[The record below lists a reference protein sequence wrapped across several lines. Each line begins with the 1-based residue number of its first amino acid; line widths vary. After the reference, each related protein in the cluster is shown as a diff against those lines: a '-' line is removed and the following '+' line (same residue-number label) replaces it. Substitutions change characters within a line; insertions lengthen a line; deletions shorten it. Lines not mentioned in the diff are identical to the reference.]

1 LVQRLLQRGRQG
13 FEQREQHGERAGSDL
28 GKPKALPGTWI
39 TGSIKPNPVA
49 RMAPSS
55 TQTPQRGTG
64 RGIGIRTAA
73 GSDERAHGQ
82 LHVYDGDGK
91 GKSQAALGVVLR
103 TIGLGICEQKRTRV
117 LLLRFLK
124 GPGRAYDEDAAI
136 EALQQGFPHLIDQ
149 VRTGRGDYFTA
160 EEATPFD
167 RQEAQRGWDIA
178 KGAIA
183 SDLYSVVVLD
193 ELNPVLDL
201 GLLDAD
207 EVARTLACKPPGM
220 EVICTGRGAPK
231 ELVQLADL
239 HSEMRA
245 HQQMDPGITGIEI
258 YTGDGKGKS
267 TSALGKGLQAIGR
280 GISQDKSHRVL
291 ILQWLKGGAGY
302 TEDAAIAALRES
314 YPHLVDHLRSG
325 RDAIVWRGQQQPIDY
340 VEAERAWEIARAAIS
355 SGLYKTVILDEIN
368 PTVDLELLPVEPIV
382 QTLLRKP
389 AETEVILTGRC
400 KNRLAYFELASV
412 YSEMVC
418 HKHYAE
424 RGVDLKRGVDY

>member
-1 LVQRLLQRGRQG
+1 MTPPRTSQSSQRG
-13 FEQREQHGERAGSDL
+13 S
-28 GKPKALPGTWI
+28 
-39 TGSIKPNPVA
+39 
-49 RMAPSS
+49 
-55 TQTPQRGTG
+55 G

-73 GSDERAHGQ
+73 GSEERAHGQ

-103 TIGLGICEQKRTRV
+103 TIGLGICERRRTRV

-124 GPGRAYDEDAAI
+124 GPGRSYDEDAAI

-149 VRTGRGDYFTA
+149 VRTGRGDFFSA
-160 EEATPFD
+160 DEATRFD
-167 RQEAQRGWDIA
+167 YQEAQRGWDIA
-178 KGAIA
+178 RGALA
-183 SDLYSVVVLD
+183 SNLYSVVVLD

-201 GLLDAD
+201 GLLDTED
-207 EVARTLACKPPGM
+207 VVKVLATKPAGM
-220 EVICTGRGAPK
+220 EVICTGRGAPSP
-231 ELVQLADL
+231 LIQLADL

-245 HQQMDPGITGIEI
+245 HRRLSQRASGEAEGVDGSEHRGLDGIEI
-258 YTGDGKGKS
+258 YTGEGKGKS
-267 TSALGKGLQAIGR
+267 TSALGKALQAIGR

-291 ILQWLKGGAGY
+291 ILQWLKGGTGY

-340 VEAERAWEIARAAIS
+340 VEAERAWEIARAAIA
-355 SGLYKTVILDEIN
+355 SGLYKTVILDELN

-389 AETEVILTGRC
+389 AETEVIITGRC
-400 KNRLAYFELASV
+400 KSRPSYFDLASV
-412 YSEMVC
+412 HSEMVC

>member
-1 LVQRLLQRGRQG
+1 
-13 FEQREQHGERAGSDL
+13 
-28 GKPKALPGTWI
+28 
-39 TGSIKPNPVA
+39 
-49 RMAPSS
+49 MAPQATSATTTS
-55 TQTPQRGTG
+55 RGMG

-73 GSDERAHGQ
+73 GSSERSHGQ
-82 LHVYDGDGK
+82 LHVYDGEGK

-103 TIGLGICEQKRTRV
+103 TIGLGICEQKQTRV

-124 GPGRAYDEDAAI
+124 GPGRSYDEDAAI

-149 VRTGRGDYFTA
+149 VRTGRGDYFSADQVTRI
-160 EEATPFD
+160 D
-167 RQEAQRGWDIA
+167 IQEAQRGWTIA
-178 KGAIA
+178 KGALA

-201 GLLDAD
+201 GLLDLE
-207 EVARTLACKPPGM
+207 EVVRTLAAKPPGM
-220 EVICTGRGAPK
+220 EVIVTGRGAPRP
-231 ELVQLADL
+231 LVQIADL

-245 HQQMDPGITGIEI
+245 HRRQDRLQDVDLGEADLASAGLDGIEV
-258 YTGDGKGKS
+258 YTGEGKGKS
-267 TSALGKGLQAIGR
+267 TSALGKALQAIGR

-291 ILQWLKGGAGY
+291 ILQWLKGGKGY

-400 KNRLAYFELASV
+400 KHPPAYFDLASV
-412 YSEMVC
+412 HSEMVC

>member
-1 LVQRLLQRGRQG
+1 
-13 FEQREQHGERAGSDL
+13 
-28 GKPKALPGTWI
+28 
-39 TGSIKPNPVA
+39 
-49 RMAPSS
+49 MSS
-55 TQTPQRGTG
+55 TQTPSRNTGRSTGSSRGVG

-82 LHVYDGDGK
+82 LHVYDGEGK

-103 TIGLGICEQKRTRV
+103 TIGLGICEQKHTRV

-149 VRTGRGDYFTA
+149 VRTGRGEFFTA
-160 EEATPFD
+160 ADATRFD

-183 SDLYSVVVLD
+183 SNLYSVVVLD

-201 GLLDAD
+201 GLLEAE
-207 EVARTLACKPPGM
+207 EVCRTLATKPAGM
-220 EVICTGRGAPK
+220 EVICTGRGAPPR
-231 ELVQLADL
+231 LIQMADL

-245 HQQMDPGITGIEI
+245 HRRREPGPEEPGASGPITGSPLDGIEI
-258 YTGDGKGKS
+258 YTGEGKGKS
-267 TSALGKGLQAIGR
+267 TSALGKALQAIGR

-291 ILQWLKGGAGY
+291 ILQWLKGGSGY

-368 PTVDLELLPVEPIV
+368 PTVDLELLPVEPIL

-400 KNRLAYFELASV
+400 KTRPAYFDLASV
-412 YSEMVC
+412 HSEMVC

>member
-1 LVQRLLQRGRQG
+1 
-13 FEQREQHGERAGSDL
+13 
-28 GKPKALPGTWI
+28 
-39 TGSIKPNPVA
+39 
-49 RMAPSS
+49 
-55 TQTPQRGTG
+55 
-64 RGIGIRTAA
+64 
-73 GSDERAHGQ
+73 
-82 LHVYDGDGK
+82 
-91 GKSQAALGVVLR
+91 VLR

-149 VRTGRGDYFTA
+149 VRTGRGDYFSA
-160 EEATPFD
+160 EQVTRFD

-183 SDLYSVVVLD
+183 SNLYSVVVLD

-201 GLLDAD
+201 GLLEAA
-207 EVARTLACKPPGM
+207 EVVGTLATKPSGM
-220 EVICTGRGAPK
+220 EVICTGRGAPP
-231 ELVQLADL
+231 ELVRLADL

-245 HQQMDPGITGIEI
+245 HRRQVATEDEDGLVERGLDGIEI
-258 YTGDGKGKS
+258 YTGEGKGKS
-267 TSALGKGLQAIGR
+267 TSALGKALQAIGR

-291 ILQWLKGGAGY
+291 ILQWLKGGSGY

-340 VEAERAWEIARAAIS
+340 VEAERAWEIARAAIA
-355 SGLYKTVILDEIN
+355 SGLYKTVILDELN
-368 PTVDLELLPVEPIV
+368 PTVDLELLPVEPIM

-389 AETEVILTGRC
+389 SETEVIITGRC
-400 KNRLAYFELASV
+400 KSRPAYFDLASV
-412 YSEMVC
+412 HSEMVC

>member
-1 LVQRLLQRGRQG
+1 MELNQNLKTSAKNDRS
-13 FEQREQHGERAGSDL
+13 F
-28 GKPKALPGTWI
+28 
-39 TGSIKPNPVA
+39 
-49 RMAPSS
+49 
-55 TQTPQRGTG
+55 TPRN
-64 RGIGIRTAA
+64 RKSIGIVTA
-73 GSDERAHGQ
+73 SDSKERVYGQ
-82 LHVYDGDGK
+82 LHVYDGEGK

-103 TIGLGICEQKRTRV
+103 TIGLGICEKRRTRV

-124 GPGRAYDEDAAI
+124 GPGRSYDEDAAI

-149 VRTGRGDYFTA
+149 VRTGRADFFTA
-160 EEATPFD
+160 DESNKFDISEAK
-167 RQEAQRGWDIA
+167 RGWDIA

-183 SDLYSVVVLD
+183 SALYSVVVLD

-201 GLLDAD
+201 GLLPLD
-207 EVARTLACKPPGM
+207 EVVKAIVSRPEGM
-220 EVICTGRGAPK
+220 EVIVTGRAAPR
-231 ELVQLADL
+231 ELIKVAEL

-245 HQQMDPGITGIEI
+245 HRLPDGKSSDTFSIGSPGGIEI
-258 YTGDGKGKS
+258 YTGEGKGKS
-267 TSALGKGLQAIGR
+267 TSALGKALQAIGK

-291 ILQWLKGGAGY
+291 ILQWLKGGNGY

-355 SGLYKTVILDEIN
+355 SGLYKTVILDELN

-382 QTLLRKP
+382 ETLLRKP
-389 AETEVILTGRC
+389 SETEVIITGRC
-400 KNRLAYFELASV
+400 KNYPSYFDLASV
-412 YSEMVC
+412 HSEMVC

-424 RGVDLKRGVDY
+424 KGVELKRGVDY

>member
-1 LVQRLLQRGRQG
+1 
-13 FEQREQHGERAGSDL
+13 
-28 GKPKALPGTWI
+28 
-39 TGSIKPNPVA
+39 
-49 RMAPSS
+49 MAPQATSATTTS
-55 TQTPQRGTG
+55 RGTG

-73 GSDERAHGQ
+73 GSNERSHGQ

-103 TIGLGICEQKRTRV
+103 TIGLGICEQKQTRV

-124 GPGRAYDEDAAI
+124 GPGRSYDEDAAI

-149 VRTGRGDYFTA
+149 VRTGRGEFFGADEVTRV
-160 EEATPFD
+160 D
-167 RQEAQRGWDIA
+167 IQEAQRGWIIA

-183 SDLYSVVVLD
+183 SELYSVVVLD

-207 EVARTLACKPPGM
+207 EVVRTLAAKPAGM
-220 EVICTGRGAPK
+220 EVIVTGRGAPRS
-231 ELVQLADL
+231 LVQIADL

-245 HQQMDPGITGIEI
+245 HRRRDAVTDLDPGMDGLPAAGLDGIEV
-258 YTGDGKGKS
+258 YTGEGKGKS
-267 TSALGKGLQAIGR
+267 TSALGKALQAIGR

-291 ILQWLKGGAGY
+291 ILQWLKGGSGY

-389 AETEVILTGRC
+389 SETEVILTGRC
-400 KNRLAYFELASV
+400 KNPPAYFDLASV
-412 YSEMVC
+412 HSEMVC

>member
-1 LVQRLLQRGRQG
+1 MG
-13 FEQREQHGERAGSDL
+13 
-28 GKPKALPGTWI
+28 P
-39 TGSIKPNPVA
+39 
-49 RMAPSS
+49 S
-55 TQTPQRGTG
+55 TQTPSNQAQRDQAQRGTG

-73 GSDERAHGQ
+73 GASERSHGQ
-82 LHVYDGDGK
+82 LHVYDGEGK

-103 TIGLGICEQKRTRV
+103 TIGLGICEQKQTRV

-124 GPGRAYDEDAAI
+124 GPGRSYDEDAAI

-149 VRTGRGDYFTA
+149 VRTGRGDYFSADQVTRI
-160 EEATPFD
+160 D
-167 RQEAQRGWDIA
+167 IQEAQRGWTIA
-178 KGAIA
+178 KGALA

-201 GLLDAD
+201 GLLDLD
-207 EVARTLACKPPGM
+207 EVVRTLAAKPAGM
-220 EVICTGRGAPK
+220 EVIVTGRGAPRP
-231 ELVQLADL
+231 LVQIADL

-245 HQQMDPGITGIEI
+245 HRRQDRPLQGELDDAELASAGLDGIEV
-258 YTGDGKGKS
+258 YTGEGKGKS
-267 TSALGKGLQAIGR
+267 TSALGKALQAIGR

-291 ILQWLKGGAGY
+291 ILQWLKGGSGY

-355 SGLYKTVILDEIN
+355 SGLYKTVILDELN
-368 PTVDLELLPVEPIV
+368 PTADLELLPVEPIV

-389 AETEVILTGRC
+389 SETEVIITGRC
-400 KNRLAYFELASV
+400 KHQPAYFDLASV
-412 YSEMVC
+412 HSEMVC

>member
-1 LVQRLLQRGRQG
+1 MELNQDLNIPEKKNKTNL
-13 FEQREQHGERAGSDL
+13 RAKRKS
-28 GKPKALPGTWI
+28 
-39 TGSIKPNPVA
+39 
-49 RMAPSS
+49 
-55 TQTPQRGTG
+55 
-64 RGIGIRTAA
+64 IGIVTAA
-73 GSDERAHGQ
+73 DSKERVHGQ

-103 TIGLGICEQKRTRV
+103 TIGLGICEQRRTRV

-124 GPGRAYDEDAAI
+124 GPGRSYDEDAAI

-149 VRTGRGDYFTA
+149 VRTGRAEFFTA
-160 EEATPFD
+160 EESNKFD
-167 RQEAQRGWDIA
+167 ENEAKRGWDIA

-201 GLLDAD
+201 GLLPLA
-207 EVARTLACKPPGM
+207 EVVQAISARSNEM
-220 EVICTGRGAPK
+220 EIIVTGRGAPR
-231 ELVQLADL
+231 ELIKIAEL

-245 HQQMDPGITGIEI
+245 HRRPSLENTKSGFTNSPGGIEI
-258 YTGDGKGKS
+258 YTGEGKGKS
-267 TSALGKGLQAIGR
+267 TSALGKALQAIGK

-291 ILQWLKGGAGY
+291 ILQWLKGGNGY
-302 TEDAAIAALRES
+302 TEDAAIEALRES

-340 VEAERAWEIARAAIS
+340 VEAERAWEIARAAIA
-355 SGLYKTVILDEIN
+355 SGLYKTVILDELN

-382 QTLLRKP
+382 ETLLRKP
-389 AETEVILTGRC
+389 SETEVIITGRC
-400 KNRLAYFELASV
+400 KNHPSYFDLASV
-412 YSEMVC
+412 HSEMVC

-424 RGVDLKRGVDY
+424 KGVELKRGVDY

>member
-1 LVQRLLQRGRQG
+1 
-13 FEQREQHGERAGSDL
+13 
-28 GKPKALPGTWI
+28 
-39 TGSIKPNPVA
+39 
-49 RMAPSS
+49 MAPQATSATTSS
-55 TQTPQRGTG
+55 RSTGQGTG

-73 GSDERAHGQ
+73 GSNERSHGQ
-82 LHVYDGDGK
+82 LHVYDGEGK

-103 TIGLGICEQKRTRV
+103 TIGLGICEQKQTRV

-124 GPGRAYDEDAAI
+124 GPGRSYDEDAAI

-149 VRTGRGDYFTA
+149 VRTGRGEFFSADEVTRI
-160 EEATPFD
+160 D
-167 RQEAQRGWDIA
+167 VQEAQRGWTIA
-178 KGAIA
+178 RGAIA
-183 SDLYSVVVLD
+183 SELYSVVVLD

-201 GLLDAD
+201 GLLDTE
-207 EVARTLACKPPGM
+207 EVVRTLAAKPAGM
-220 EVICTGRGAPK
+220 EVIVTGRGAPRS
-231 ELVQLADL
+231 LVQIADL

-245 HQQMDPGITGIEI
+245 HRRSDATDPALGSEERPAAGLDGVEV
-258 YTGDGKGKS
+258 YTGEGKGKS
-267 TSALGKGLQAIGR
+267 TSALGKALQAIGR

-291 ILQWLKGGAGY
+291 ILQWLKGGNGY

-340 VEAERAWEIARAAIS
+340 VEAERAWEIARAAIA

-389 AETEVILTGRC
+389 TETEVILTGRC
-400 KNRLAYFELASV
+400 KHPPAYFDLASV
-412 YSEMVC
+412 HSEMVC